1 MKQTI
6 LFLILI
12 ILLSLL
18 YSYFNPN
25 IKEGMMYPQDKSM
38 IKNVSHP
45 SETEILK
52 TLNELFVG
60 ISNHETRL
68 KVYNTNYKSQNVTPS
83 PNHNISQNIS
93 TLLNHLKRQDTE
105 LIYLTKNPE
114 IVSYVPSSSLNKLL
128 NGSLIKPLHNRL
140 MKLHEFPQQ
149 NITGPEECNTKVLLK
164 QADILTRHGYIEESN
179 ELRKRIVLLRYGIKK
194 CKPVDPEPRISLDEV
209 NARVQLTTMYYI
221 NDIIQYHEVAI
232 ENVAKSVERFVKKI
246 NNLS

>member
-6 LFLILI
+6 LFLIII

-18 YSYFNPN
+18 YPYLNQN
-25 IKEGMMYPQDKSM
+25 IKEGMMYPPDKSM

-52 TLNELFVG
+52 TLNELFIG
-60 ISNHETRL
+60 TNNHETRL
-68 KVYNTNYKSQNVTPS
+68 KVYDTNYKSQNVTPN

-93 TLLNHLKRQDTE
+93 TLLNHLKRQDNE

-114 IVSYVPSSSLNKLL
+114 IVSYVPSNSLNKLL
-128 NGSLIKPLHNRL
+128 DGSLIKPLHDRL
-140 MKLHEFPQQ
+140 MKIHKFPQQ
-149 NITGPEECNTKVLLK
+149 NIMGPEECDTKVLLK
-164 QADILTRHGYIEESN
+164 QANILTRHGYHDDSD
-179 ELRKRIVLLRYGIKK
+179 ELRKKIVKLDNGIEK

-232 ENVAKSVERFVKKI
+232 ENVAKSIEKFVKKV